1 MNIKVFKK
9 LIKEAVTEAI
19 YEELPDLIEEAL
31 AKHNKQPLNEN
42 RTMSFTTQD
51 VDMVAYR
58 QNLASSMGL
67 TLPSQPSH
75 QKLQAPS
82 TGNPYLDIIA
92 ETAANMTSQD
102 LAAMRQYNE

>member
-1 MNIKVFKK
+1 MKVDVFKK
-9 LIKEAVTEAI
+9 LIKEAVREVLR
-19 YEELPDLIEEAL
+19 EELSQVKPTPIQE
-31 AKHNKQPLNEN
+31 NK
-42 RTMSFTTQD
+42 TMSFTTQD

-67 TLPSQPSH
+67 STPPQPSH
-75 QKLQAPS
+75 SKFQTQS

-92 ETAANMTSQD
+92 ETASTMTPQD

>member
-1 MNIKVFKK
+1 MKVDVFKK
-9 LIKEAVTEAI
+9 LIKEAVREVLR
-19 YEELPDLIEEAL
+19 EELSQVNPTQI
-31 AKHNKQPLNEN
+31 QEN

-58 QNLASSMGL
+58 QNLAANMGL
-67 TLPSQPSH
+67 TSPSYSSTSKPKAQ
-75 QKLQAPS
+75 S

-92 ETAANMTSQD
+92 ETASTMTAQD

>member
-1 MNIKVFKK
+1 MKVDVFKK
-9 LIKEAVTEAI
+9 LIKEAVREVLR
-19 YEELPDLIEEAL
+19 EELSQV
-31 AKHNKQPLNEN
+31 QPTPIQEN

-67 TLPSQPSH
+67 VPPSQTSYQSP
-75 QKLQAPS
+75 QVAK

-92 ETAANMTSQD
+92 ETAATMTPQER
-102 LAAMRQYNE
+102 AQMRQFSE

>member
-1 MNIKVFKK
+1 MKVDVFKK
-9 LIKEAVTEAI
+9 LIKESVREVLR
-19 YEELPDLIEEAL
+19 EELSQIKPTQI
-31 AKHNKQPLNEN
+31 QEN

-58 QNLASSMGL
+58 QNLAASMGL
-67 TLPSQPSH
+67 TPPQQQYHSQS
-75 QKLQAPS
+75 QTKS

-92 ETAANMTSQD
+92 ETAANMTPQD

>member
-1 MNIKVFKK
+1 MKVDVFKK
-9 LIKEAVTEAI
+9 LIKEAVREVLR
-19 YEELPDLIEEAL
+19 EELSQVKPTPIQE
-31 AKHNKQPLNEN
+31 NK
-42 RTMSFTTQD
+42 TMSFTTQD

-67 TLPSQPSH
+67 TPPSQISSFKS
-75 QKLQAPS
+75 QNQS

-92 ETAANMTSQD
+92 ETAANMTPQD

>member
-1 MNIKVFKK
+1 MKVDVFKK
-9 LIKEAVTEAI
+9 LIKEAVREVLR
-19 YEELPDLIEEAL
+19 EELSQIKPTPIQE
-31 AKHNKQPLNEN
+31 NK
-42 RTMSFTTQD
+42 TMSFTTQD

-67 TLPSQPSH
+67 NSPSQPSYSKP
-75 QKLQAPS
+75 QSPS

-92 ETAANMTSQD
+92 ETASTMTPQD

>member
-1 MNIKVFKK
+1 MKVEVFKK
-9 LIKEAVTEAI
+9 LIKEAVREVLR
-19 YEELPDLIEEAL
+19 EELSQVNPTQI
-31 AKHNKQPLNEN
+31 KEN

-67 TLPSQPSH
+67 TPPSQPSH
-75 QKLQAPS
+75 QKPQAPS

>member
-1 MNIKVFKK
+1 MKVDVFKK
-9 LIKEAVTEAI
+9 LIKEAVREVLR
-19 YEELPDLIEEAL
+19 EELSQVNPTQI
-31 AKHNKQPLNEN
+31 QEN

-51 VDMVAYR
+51 IDMVAYR

-67 TLPSQPSH
+67 TPPLQPSH
-75 QKLQAPS
+75 QRSQASS

>member
-1 MNIKVFKK
+1 MKVDVFKK
-9 LIKEAVTEAI
+9 LIKEAVREVLR
-19 YEELPDLIEEAL
+19 EELSQVNPTQI
-31 AKHNKQPLNEN
+31 QEN

-58 QNLASSMGL
+58 QNLAANMGL
-67 TLPSQPSH
+67 TPPSH
-75 QKLQAPS
+75 PSHSKPKAQS

-92 ETAANMTSQD
+92 ETASTMTSQD